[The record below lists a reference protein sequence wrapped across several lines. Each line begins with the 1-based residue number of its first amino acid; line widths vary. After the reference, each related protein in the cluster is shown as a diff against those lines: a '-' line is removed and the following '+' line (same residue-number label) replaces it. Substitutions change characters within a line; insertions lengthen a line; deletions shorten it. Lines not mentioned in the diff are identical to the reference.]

1 MDHTAR
7 IAWRGMV
14 LTVLDVMQLMA
25 SVTLAVVQD
34 GRETF
39 VNKVSIL
46 IIEVVHH
53 NLMFVFKSS
62 NLSRIYLVFI

>member
-7 IAWRGMV
+7 IARRGVV

-34 GRETF
+34 GRETS

-53 NLMFVFKSS
+53 KLIFDFKSS
-62 NLSRIYLVFI
+62 NLGRIYLVFI